1 MAYQR
6 TRRMMIDRDRPLDL
20 LLYAA
25 VPRQEMLGQGF
36 YAAEAE
42 GLRAH
47 PRVRSVIATN
57 RLSDVRRAPVHGII
71 SYFYS
76 HSAAVGAIA
85 RLRGIPV
92 VATGGCEQ
100 LLHDPATP
108 THVYLARTA
117 AFHACTVVMDRLL
130 ATSTSD
136 FDRMRE
142 VAKVGRDRIQLS
154 FHGVAAVE
162 QVAAEYFNRRRDSA
176 SLVTIAGLD
185 SELNVRRKGVLE
197 AVDLLARFHSHDPSA
212 SLTIIGRNTCRAM
225 VEARAAARGVAGHVH
240 ITGYVTEQEKL
251 ELLRRSR
258 YYVQLSE
265 YEGFGIGALE
275 GLAQGCQVIHTN
287 MGGLRDTIGNYGIV
301 LQRDAIDQLD
311 VTGIAPYAIGDWLA
325 FTTHLAQFEIRKRAD
340 VILSSLNLK
349 SKRNNK

>member
-1 MAYQR
+1 M
-6 TRRMMIDRDRPLDL
+6 TMESDRPLDL

-25 VPRQEMLGQGF
+25 VPRQTMLDQGF
-36 YAAEAE
+36 YAAEVE
-42 GLRAH
+42 GLRAD

-57 RLSDVRRAPVHGII
+57 RLDDVHKAKVDGIV

-85 RLRGIPV
+85 RMRGIPV
-92 VATGGCEQ
+92 IATGGCEQ
-100 LLHDPATP
+100 LLRDSTTPA
-108 THVYLARTA
+108 HIYLARTA
-117 AFHACTVVMDRLL
+117 AFHACTVVMDRIL

-136 FDRMRE
+136 FERMRE
-142 VAKVGRDRIQLS
+142 VARIGRDRIQLS

-162 QVAAEYFNRRRDSA
+162 HVAAEHFDRPRAPA

-197 AVDLLARFHSHDPSA
+197 AVDLLSRFHAHDPSA
-212 SLTIIGRNTCRAM
+212 SLTIVGRDTYRAM
-225 VEARAAARGVAGHVH
+225 VEERAAVRGVSGRVH

-251 ELLRRSR
+251 NLLRKSR
-258 YYVQLSE
+258 FYVQLSE

-287 MGGLRDTIGNYGIV
+287 MGGLQDTISEYGIV
-301 LQRDAIDQLD
+301 LPRESVPNFDPSQIKTRALNAMDMKEH
-311 VTGIAPYAIGDWLA
+311 
-325 FTTHLAQFEIRKRAD
+325 FTKFSVSIRANTIIEALCK
-340 VILSSLNLK
+340 
-349 SKRNNK
+349 NNYNKP